1 MESRSMLDRSEL
13 GKNGHFIEGNA
24 VIHYEGRRGSCV
36 VSSIMEPT
44 AKKIF
49 KGIVFLEV
57 AGVFGAYALF
67 HKMNVSQDFRH
78 TMNRRFPSVLEV
90 YYKSNEWAGIYGIR
104 ENDAEAWTTKKD

>member
-1 MESRSMLDRSEL
+1 MLDRSEL

-67 HKMNVSQDFRH
+67 HKMNVSQGMSFG
-78 TMNRRFPSVLEV
+78 TLLSYTLILQNRTGMGSVIQ
-90 YYKSNEWAGIYGIR
+90 N
-104 ENDAEAWTTKKD
+104 AWDLGFSR